1 MSEIFTEEQI
11 KKIEEIIVKKV
22 KDMLG
27 IANIS
32 GVPLLKEEYRD
43 WIGFLINNYSF
54 FLFLINHQ
62 QWQMNS

>member
-1 MSEIFTEEQI
+1 MSEIFTEEQT

-43 WIGFLINNYSF
+43 
-54 FLFLINHQ
+54 
-62 QWQMNS
+62 

>member
-11 KKIEEIIVKKV
+11 KKIEEIVVKKV

-27 IANIS
+27 IAGSS

-43 WIGFLINNYSF
+43 
-54 FLFLINHQ
+54 
-62 QWQMNS
+62 

>member
-27 IANIS
+27 VAKIN
-32 GVPLLKEEYRD
+32 GVPLIKEEYRD
-43 WIGFLINNYSF
+43 
-54 FLFLINHQ
+54 
-62 QWQMNS
+62 